1 MALISAN
8 SNGGSLHFRDCME
21 AREEDLAYTLCLEN
35 SLFYQTTPRP
45 RYHTYYDYTQ
55 IVNYYGLGKFT
66 RALEITSISYIN
78 STGRLFF
85 HLSSHVNSSTTAR
98 CKMWVNALES
108 GQIDLDDENFS
119 L

>member
-1 MALISAN
+1 MFNYCI
-8 SNGGSLHFRDCME
+8 RDCLE
-21 AREEDLAYTLCLEN
+21 VGEEDTAFYTLCLEN
-35 SLFYQTTPRP
+35 PLFYPQSPLERP
-45 RYHTYYDYTQ
+45 HISYGYIGLDD
-55 IVNYYGLGKFT
+55 YYGLGKFT